1 MEREEE
7 GSVGIAA
14 EEKADVNTQIDV
26 PLLIDEKFD
35 FDLSLSSSS
44 ANEDDEVFFGPVG
57 HRERCVA
64 AGLELQGLVPKEA
77 EQPLTWSPLTGEK
90 FVEIFKEARLLALQI
105 QSSGKK
111 PTQEPGPGP
120 GEDFVQ
126 EARLK
131 LDIFERGLQVQT
143 SSPALKRETY
153 CVLPPERLSQEPT
166 SDTCLK
172 SQAVVERRAT
182 SQLQPHKSSARP
194 GKGAPTKVVV
204 YLQTLRCN
212 PFGEGG
218 SLGSDPCL
226 ASLPRVDPSPWHLGW
241 CKLPRPLGWGR
252 RVHRR
257 GMVLMCS
264 TLLFQPQPGKQ
275 PHPTRLP
282 TGSSGLSLGAVP
294 SGPSSVASEAST
306 ASSSGLPA
314 PGKFGARRTLLKP
327 PGPTRTRLEGRN
339 ASSSGPVCTMN
350 LTSKSSSLGTPASG
364 KAPPS
369 DPSKRLADTPRP
381 TSSGQPG
388 RQTLSC
394 PKQTRA
400 TLAASI
406 GSRAE
411 EPTSAPPRQPLT
423 PRPGLQRPNSNLS
436 LARASQ
442 PPKPRGPACPSSSSK
457 VGPPPPHPL
466 KDPAYSAGISPDS
479 VTPRVQGRSQLPL
492 GPSLGSTAAP
502 RGTPARYSSGG
513 ALQPPG
519 STTRTPLNVRRLS
532 ALPTPSGR
540 RMSALPLWP
549 TPRTGPRATTPLLPV
564 AARHPA
570 QVPPKKT
577 TGRPGSSQPS
587 DSPSVAPLA
596 LDFASPQ
603 QPAPGTPGEEA
614 KEPPAARPAPAEAVL
629 VHLGPKTTAPATA
642 TPPPRSQPLVDF
654 TNRSEVDWRGPA
666 PALAPALAP
675 APAPAPEGRL
685 LIDLFD
691 SPEGWQRAPA
701 KPLPATGQ
709 LIDLSSPL
717 ISLSPPEDK
726 ENLPS
731 PLLKL

>member
-194 GKGAPTKVVV
+194 GKGAPTK
-204 YLQTLRCN
+204 
-212 PFGEGG
+212 
-218 SLGSDPCL
+218 
-226 ASLPRVDPSPWHLGW
+226 
-241 CKLPRPLGWGR
+241 
-252 RVHRR
+252 
-257 GMVLMCS
+257 
-264 TLLFQPQPGKQ
+264 PQPGKQ

-314 PGKFGARRTLLKP
+314 PGKVPEPRGGGVAPSGGSSPPKGKWGLPEGRYHRDPWEKQILGRGVLGGLCSKLGSLFQFGARRTLLKP